1 MVGFFGNKR
10 VDEGVAM
17 KCMICKAEMMSK
29 MIENVEI
36 DLCLNCGGAWLDG
49 GELEAVSGV
58 DLQLHRR
65 LSCPM
70 CDFPMD
76 IRTVRGTEIDWCPK
90 CDGVWLDTGE
100 FERITGI
107 SPETEQGDSFS
118 NFKNAIM
125 FTRNI
130 SNVLEWSSNMS
141 PRSVDRTMIIEDIFL
156 MHNNGCLVA
165 HSTRRLKP
173 QMDVDILGS
182 MLVEIQDFVKD
193 AFKDES
199 KFSLKNIS
207 FGEKNVLLNRG
218 HWVILAV
225 VLSGK
230 ADKYI
235 HNKIRASI
243 EEIEESY
250 RTKLPNWNGVI
261 DDLRGCRDIIS
272 RIYD

>member
-1 MVGFFGNKR
+1 
-10 VDEGVAM
+10 M
-17 KCMICKAEMMSK
+17 KCMICKADMITK
-29 MIENVEI
+29 VIENVEI

-49 GELEAVSGV
+49 GELETVSGV

-65 LSCPM
+65 LTCPS

-76 IRTVRGTEIDWCPK
+76 IRTVRGTEIDWCSR

-107 SPETEQGDSFS
+107 APETERGDSFS
-118 NFKNAIM
+118 QFKNAIM
-125 FTRNI
+125 FTRNM
-130 SNVLEWSSNMS
+130 SNAVQWSENMPS
-141 PRSVDRTMIIEDIFL
+141 TPRDQLVIIEDIFL

-182 MLVEIQDFVKD
+182 MLVVIQDFVMD

-199 KFSLKNIS
+199 KFSLRNIS
-207 FGEKNVLLNRG
+207 FGDKNILLNRG
-218 HWVILAV
+218 RWVIMAV

-235 HNKIRASI
+235 HNKIRGSI
-243 EEIEESY
+243 EEIEGTY

-272 RIYD
+272 KIYT

>member
-1 MVGFFGNKR
+1 MR
-10 VDEGVAM
+10 
-17 KCMICKAEMMSK
+17 CMICKSK
-29 MIENVEI
+29 MLAKSIENVEI

-49 GELEAVSGV
+49 GELEEVSGV

-65 LSCPM
+65 LTCPK

-76 IRTVRGTEIDWCPK
+76 IRTVRGTEIDWCSR

-107 SPETEQGDSFS
+107 APETERGGSFS

-130 SNVLEWSSNMS
+130 SNILEWSQN
-141 PRSVDRTMIIEDIFL
+141 RTISSSDKGMVIEDIFL

-173 QMDVDILGS
+173 AMDVDILGA
-182 MLVEIQDFVKD
+182 MLVVIQDFVKE

-199 KFSLKNIS
+199 KFSLRNIS
-207 FGEKNVLLNRG
+207 FGEKNILMNRG
-218 HWVILAV
+218 QWVILAV

-230 ADKYI
+230 ANKYL
-235 HNKIRASI
+235 HNKVRNTI
-243 EEIEESY
+243 EKVEETY
-250 RTKLPNWNGVI
+250 QKKLPQWNGVI
-261 DDLRGCRDIIS
+261 DELRGCKDIIGE
-272 RIYD
+272 IYN